1 MKELLKDAIVDPAA
15 KSLLETALPSLNVL
29 GSKIGVGNLKKGP
42 GGGEGSCREAGK
54 GCVLSEAAI
63 LRHSSGRL
71 FVTVWQNVPW
81 ESDARLGV
89 ERIAFIVNKT
99 MDDYRP

>member
-1 MKELLKDAIVDPAA
+1 MKGLLKDAVLDPAA
-15 KSLLETALPSLNVL
+15 ESLLKASMPSLNVL
-29 GSKIGVGNLKKGP
+29 GSKIGVGELKIGP
-42 GGGEGSCREAGK
+42 GGGAGSCRGSGK

-71 FVTVWQNVPW
+71 FVTVWENVPF

-89 ERIAFIVNKT
+89 QRIAFIVNKT
-99 MDDYRP
+99 MDDYQP